1 MKPIFSKI
9 RVLGTAALALFLT
22 ASCSDILDEQPRSSY
37 DPTFFKTEKGVE
49 GGVTSMYAHLRYIYG
64 QAYYYNSCL
73 TGTDEATWGWSADG
87 NFKDADL
94 SGVGNLTATTCRSDA
109 LWGTAFSNINTA
121 NGVIENG
128 AEVRVNESLVSEARF
143 FRAFDYFLLVQTFGG
158 VPLDL
163 GSGELK
169 FNITPSR
176 TSVRNTVPEV
186 YTKAIFPDLLTAI
199 ENLPANPRMTGGVT
213 KTVARLYL
221 AKAYLTYAWWLKNP
235 NNIPTYPECQR
246 TDPDGHDAAWYFQ
259 QAYDVAVTAI
269 ENPGPFGL
277 QESFWMV
284 NAGPNDRNMEI
295 LLYADHTQEDE
306 YYNGGSLSYGGGGAP
321 DNFAGWMMNWNY
333 TDARSADNQAVIN
346 RIAEQCYGR
355 PWTRMAPPL
364 GVFTKTFADKV
375 NDSRYDGTFTTVY
388 RGNWSTAGQNWE
400 SVTNANGMKVKERE
414 PIFSF
419 VFQDMDKIDYAGEG
433 SKSNLGAGTL
443 PGRADWVLGLDA
455 VGRYVYPGLWKLGP
469 YRTDNGS
476 GAGQPNAGSTRPYN
490 IAKFSELYLV
500 AAEAAVEGAA
510 TQAGKSARD
519 LVNVLRARAGRW
531 TYSNAEYKEVD
542 RDFSAEMTAATPATI
557 DINYILDERSREFY
571 GEGYRWFDLVRTQKW
586 NEYADSYVIC
596 GGKGDHNPQTYSR
609 TIEAFHYLRPIPQGQ
624 LDGMEMTEEEKTL
637 IRIRD
642 TEIDFLFFKSTRRFF
657 LFLMEEA
664 AVFLWYGLLGRL
676 SSSHRIYVFSL
687 MSMWLPSNKFTVSL
701 RWVSFIT

>member
-128 AEVRVNESLVSEARF
+128 AEVGVNESLVSEARF

-199 ENLPANPRMTGGVT
+199 ENLPANPRVTGGVT

-221 AKAYLTYAWWLKNP
+221 AKAYLAYAWWLKNP

-433 SKSNLGAGTL
+433 SKGNLGAGTL

-624 LDGMEMTEEEKTL
+624 LDGMEMTEEEKDAYQNPGY
-637 IRIRD
+637 RD
-642 TEIDFLFFKSTRRFF
+642 
-657 LFLMEEA
+657 
-664 AVFLWYGLLGRL
+664 
-676 SSSHRIYVFSL
+676 
-687 MSMWLPSNKFTVSL
+687 
-701 RWVSFIT
+701 

>member
-121 NGVIENG
+121 NGVIENA
-128 AEVRVNESLVSEARF
+128 AEVGVNESLVSEARF

-158 VPLDL
+158 VPLDM
-163 GSGELK
+163 GAGELK

-199 ENLPANPRMTGGVT
+199 ENLPANPRVTGGVT

-246 TDPDGHDAAWYFQ
+246 IDPDGHDAAWYFQ
-259 QAYDVAVTAI
+259 QAYDVAVAAI

-295 LLYADHTQEDE
+295 LLYADHTQENE
-306 YYNGGSLSYGGGGAP
+306 FYNGGSLSYGSGGAP

-510 TQAGKSARD
+510 AQAGKSARD

-531 TYSNAEYKEVD
+531 TYSNAEYKNVD

-596 GGKGDHNPQTYSR
+596 GGKGDHNPQTYNR

-624 LDGMEMTEEEKTL
+624 LDGMEMTKEEKMAYQNPGY
-637 IRIRD
+637 RD
-642 TEIDFLFFKSTRRFF
+642 
-657 LFLMEEA
+657 
-664 AVFLWYGLLGRL
+664 
-676 SSSHRIYVFSL
+676 
-687 MSMWLPSNKFTVSL
+687 
-701 RWVSFIT
+701 

>member
-128 AEVRVNESLVSEARF
+128 AEVGVNESLVSEARF

-199 ENLPANPRMTGGVT
+199 ENLPANPRVTGGVT

-235 NNIPTYPECQR
+235 NNIPTYPVCQR
-246 TDPDGHDAAWYFQ
+246 TDPNGHDAAWYFQ

-624 LDGMEMTEEEKTL
+624 LDGMEMTEEEKDAYQNPGY
-637 IRIRD
+637 RD
-642 TEIDFLFFKSTRRFF
+642 
-657 LFLMEEA
+657 
-664 AVFLWYGLLGRL
+664 
-676 SSSHRIYVFSL
+676 
-687 MSMWLPSNKFTVSL
+687 
-701 RWVSFIT
+701 

>member
-128 AEVRVNESLVSEARF
+128 AEVGVNESLVSEARF

-199 ENLPANPRMTGGVT
+199 ENLPANPRVTGGVT

-246 TDPDGHDAAWYFQ
+246 TDPNGHDAAWYFQ

-469 YRTDNGS
+469 CRTDNGS

-624 LDGMEMTEEEKTL
+624 LDGMEMTEEEKDAYQNPGY
-637 IRIRD
+637 RD
-642 TEIDFLFFKSTRRFF
+642 
-657 LFLMEEA
+657 
-664 AVFLWYGLLGRL
+664 
-676 SSSHRIYVFSL
+676 
-687 MSMWLPSNKFTVSL
+687 
-701 RWVSFIT
+701 

>member
-73 TGTDEATWGWSADG
+73 TGTDEATWGWGADG

-128 AEVRVNESLVSEARF
+128 AEVGVNESLVSEARF

-199 ENLPANPRMTGGVT
+199 ENLPANPRVTGGVT

-246 TDPDGHDAAWYFQ
+246 TDPNGHDAAWYFQ

-624 LDGMEMTEEEKTL
+624 LDGMEMTEEEKDAYQNPGY
-637 IRIRD
+637 RD
-642 TEIDFLFFKSTRRFF
+642 
-657 LFLMEEA
+657 
-664 AVFLWYGLLGRL
+664 
-676 SSSHRIYVFSL
+676 
-687 MSMWLPSNKFTVSL
+687 
-701 RWVSFIT
+701 

>member
-128 AEVRVNESLVSEARF
+128 AEVGVNESLVSEARF

-163 GSGELK
+163 GSGKLK

-199 ENLPANPRMTGGVT
+199 ENLPANPRVTGGVT

-284 NAGPNDRNMEI
+284 NAGPYDRNMEI

-388 RGNWSTAGQNWE
+388 RGNWSTAGQNWG

-624 LDGMEMTEEEKTL
+624 LDGMEMTEEEKDAYQNPGY
-637 IRIRD
+637 RD
-642 TEIDFLFFKSTRRFF
+642 
-657 LFLMEEA
+657 
-664 AVFLWYGLLGRL
+664 
-676 SSSHRIYVFSL
+676 
-687 MSMWLPSNKFTVSL
+687 
-701 RWVSFIT
+701 

>member
-128 AEVRVNESLVSEARF
+128 AEVGVNESLVSEARF

-163 GSGELK
+163 GSGKLK

-199 ENLPANPRMTGGVT
+199 ENLPANPRVTGGVT

-246 TDPDGHDAAWYFQ
+246 TDPNGHDAAWYFQ

-306 YYNGGSLSYGGGGAP
+306 YYNGGSLNYGGGGAP

-624 LDGMEMTEEEKTL
+624 LDGMEMTEEEKGAYQNPGY
-637 IRIRD
+637 RD
-642 TEIDFLFFKSTRRFF
+642 
-657 LFLMEEA
+657 
-664 AVFLWYGLLGRL
+664 
-676 SSSHRIYVFSL
+676 
-687 MSMWLPSNKFTVSL
+687 
-701 RWVSFIT
+701 

>member
-128 AEVRVNESLVSEARF
+128 AEVGVNESLVSEARF

-199 ENLPANPRMTGGVT
+199 ENLPANPRVTGGVT

-246 TDPDGHDAAWYFQ
+246 TDPNGHDAAWYFQ

-321 DNFAGWMMNWNY
+321 HNFAGWMMNWNY

-443 PGRADWVLGLDA
+443 PDRADWVLGLDA

-624 LDGMEMTEEEKTL
+624 LDGMEMTEEEKDAYQNPGY
-637 IRIRD
+637 RD
-642 TEIDFLFFKSTRRFF
+642 
-657 LFLMEEA
+657 
-664 AVFLWYGLLGRL
+664 
-676 SSSHRIYVFSL
+676 
-687 MSMWLPSNKFTVSL
+687 
-701 RWVSFIT
+701 

>member
-128 AEVRVNESLVSEARF
+128 AEVGVNESLVSEARF

-199 ENLPANPRMTGGVT
+199 ENLPANPRVTGGVT

-246 TDPDGHDAAWYFQ
+246 TDPDGHEAAWDFQ

-443 PGRADWVLGLDA
+443 PGRPDWVLGLDA

-624 LDGMEMTEEEKTL
+624 LDGMEMTEEEKDAYQNPGY
-637 IRIRD
+637 RD
-642 TEIDFLFFKSTRRFF
+642 
-657 LFLMEEA
+657 
-664 AVFLWYGLLGRL
+664 
-676 SSSHRIYVFSL
+676 
-687 MSMWLPSNKFTVSL
+687 
-701 RWVSFIT
+701 

>member
-128 AEVRVNESLVSEARF
+128 AEVGVNESLVSEARF

-199 ENLPANPRMTGGVT
+199 ENLPANPRVTGGVT

-443 PGRADWVLGLDA
+443 PGRPDWVLGLDA

-510 TQAGKSARD
+510 TQAGKSVRD

-596 GGKGDHNPQTYSR
+596 GGKGDHNPQTYGRFVTWKKDYVTWLHS
-609 TIEAFHYLRPIPQGQ
+609 
-624 LDGMEMTEEEKTL
+624 D
-637 IRIRD
+637 IRRMS
-642 TEIDFLFFKSTRRFF
+642 LP
-657 LFLMEEA
+657 
-664 AVFLWYGLLGRL
+664 LLLL
-676 SSSHRIYVFSL
+676 SSEERNVKTAL
-687 MSMWLPSNKFTVSL
+687 
-701 RWVSFIT
+701 

>member
-128 AEVRVNESLVSEARF
+128 AEVGVNESLVSEARF

-199 ENLPANPRMTGGVT
+199 ENLPANPRVTGGVT

-259 QAYDVAVTAI
+259 QAYDVAVAAI

-295 LLYADHTQEDE
+295 LLYADHTQENE
-306 YYNGGSLSYGGGGAP
+306 FYNGGSLSYGSGGAP

-333 TDARSADNQAVIN
+333 TDVRSADNQAVIN

-519 LVNVLRARAGRW
+519 LVNVLRVRAGRW

-624 LDGMEMTEEEKTL
+624 LDGMEMTEEEKDAYQNPGY
-637 IRIRD
+637 RD
-642 TEIDFLFFKSTRRFF
+642 
-657 LFLMEEA
+657 
-664 AVFLWYGLLGRL
+664 
-676 SSSHRIYVFSL
+676 
-687 MSMWLPSNKFTVSL
+687 
-701 RWVSFIT
+701 

>member
-128 AEVRVNESLVSEARF
+128 AEVGVNESLVSEARF

-199 ENLPANPRMTGGVT
+199 ENLPANPRVTGGVT

-221 AKAYLTYAWWLKNP
+221 AKAYLAYAWWLKNP

-586 NEYADSYVIC
+586 NEYAESYVIC

-624 LDGMEMTEEEKTL
+624 LDGMEMTEEEKDAYQNPGY
-637 IRIRD
+637 RD
-642 TEIDFLFFKSTRRFF
+642 
-657 LFLMEEA
+657 
-664 AVFLWYGLLGRL
+664 
-676 SSSHRIYVFSL
+676 
-687 MSMWLPSNKFTVSL
+687 
-701 RWVSFIT
+701 